1 MRSTAHANGSQGK
14 TKLSCQKALR
24 LAFYYVIP
32 KAQCSCLFA
41 REGVGNRA
49 PLLFFD
55 TKRPRSAIEFDRE
68 RLAIAVRELC
78 AREEEAWAANPNR

>member
-41 REGVGNRA
+41 REGGNSA
-49 PLLFFD
+49 PVLFLIQSD
-55 TKRPRSAIEFDRE
+55 QEVRSSSIDNG
-68 RLAIAVRELC
+68 LA
-78 AREEEAWAANPNR
+78 